1 MARSV
6 EAIAQADRLR
16 VRLAKLVR
24 DAELGK
30 YVMHDYVVLY
40 ALIRDS
46 AFMLSIKHDRQLSF
60 DLGRFWGPEPK
71 RIDPS

>member
-1 MARSV
+1 M
-6 EAIAQADRLR
+6 
-16 VRLAKLVR
+16 R